1 MNKEEKINEEK
12 KVENKENTKT
22 ENKEEKKV
30 KSEVKKVKDLAFAK
44 GTSLRIS
51 AKYSSEV
58 CKVIK
63 GKSPEKAIKRLNEA
77 LSKKRAIP
85 MQRRETPHQKGRG
98 ISGGK
103 YPLNVCKAL
112 IDLIKQAS
120 NNANFNGIENPIIA
134 IAKADKASTPFRRG
148 GRRAK
153 RTHIYIEI
161 RDKNKLVEKKWK
173 KENSS
178 K

>member
-1 MNKEEKINEEK
+1 MNKEENIQESKQVPKKEDKKI
-12 KVENKENTKT
+12 
-22 ENKEEKKV
+22 
-30 KSEVKKVKDLAFAK
+30 KSEIKKVKDFAFAK

-51 AKYSSEV
+51 PKYSSEV

-63 GKSPEKAIKRLNEA
+63 GKSPESAIKRLNEA
-77 LSKKRAIP
+77 ISKKRAIP
-85 MQRRETPHQKGRG
+85 MQRRETPHQKGKG

-103 YPLNVCKAL
+103 YPLNVCKE
-112 IDLIKQAS
+112 IINLIKQANS
-120 NNANFNGIENPIIA
+120 NAVFNGIENQMIT

-148 GRRAK
+148 GRKAK
-153 RTHIYIEI
+153 RAHVYIEI
-161 RDKNKLVEKKWK
+161 RDKNKIMEKKWK